1 MPELP
6 EAETILN
13 HVLEKFRGKV
23 IETARKGEFPK
34 MWKTADDPS
43 RLTGM
48 TLLNGSR
55 TGKSITF
62 MFGLDAVQYHLTTR
76 LGMSGTWGIFPLKT
90 DLSHVHLSIVFKKTK
105 MGLFYRDPRRFG
117 SLELWNEKSK
127 LLSGLGPDFLSVDSG
142 AELGKRIL
150 SGRPIRDVLMD
161 QKVVSGIGNIYVS
174 EILFSAGIFPL
185 RPAKTLSDTEMENV
199 VRCGHVILR
208 KAISMGGSTI
218 SSYSSGT
225 GQPGK
230 YQTLHKVYGRD
241 GKPCL
246 SCKDIIVRM
255 SRGGRSLYYCPSCQK

>member
-13 HVLEKFRGKV
+13 QVLEKFCGKT
-23 IETARKGEFPK
+23 IETVQKGIFPQL
-34 MWKTADDPS
+34 WETANDPH

-48 TLLNGSR
+48 TLLNGFR

-62 MFGLDAVQYHLTTR
+62 IFGFESVQYHLTTR
-76 LGMSGTWGIFPLKT
+76 LGMSGTWGIFPIKT
-90 DLSHVHLSIVFKKTK
+90 DLFHVHFSVVFKKTK
-105 MGLFYRDPRRFG
+105 MGLFYMDPRRFG
-117 SLELWNEKSK
+117 RLELWNEKSN
-127 LLSGLGPDFLSVDSG
+127 LLSGLGPDFLSINSG
-142 AELGKRIL
+142 AELKKRML

-161 QKVVSGIGNIYVS
+161 QKVVAGIGNIYVS

-185 RPAKTLSDTEMENV
+185 RPAKTLSDKEMEDI